1 MDEGDLEKVLGIV
14 CNLSLVGSYCILLVL
29 VARLVLRRAPRW
41 CSYLLWGIV
50 FLRLCCPA
58 FPQTQIS
65 LIPQRLVT
73 EQTVSTALTASG
85 EKATLENPTAEAIQ
99 ISGMTEQADS
109 DDGSQPEALSQ
120 ESSMVTGQTGMSA
133 TSDPTKEMFA
143 THSTQ
148 MLKTL
153 AGIVLPY
160 LWLIGF
166 VGFAGYHLFS
176 YLRMYYRLRQPENG
190 VHKVEEGICEI
201 KSGHLSFVMGI
212 LHPTIYLSSE
222 LAGESREVVLCHE
235 RVHLQRR
242 DYLIKPAVLFIC
254 CVHWFNPLVWL
265 AFYLM
270 NMDCEMSCDEKVVKL
285 LGEESKKIYSYTLLE
300 EASDGR
306 WRKYRGG
313 TICALLSLERIM

>member
-1 MDEGDLEKVLGIV
+1 MREILEKVLGIV

-120 ESSMVTGQTGMSA
+120 
-133 TSDPTKEMFA
+133 
-143 THSTQ
+143 
-148 MLKTL
+148 
-153 AGIVLPY
+153 
-160 LWLIGF
+160 
-166 VGFAGYHLFS
+166 
-176 YLRMYYRLRQPENG
+176 
-190 VHKVEEGICEI
+190 
-201 KSGHLSFVMGI
+201 
-212 LHPTIYLSSE
+212 
-222 LAGESREVVLCHE
+222 
-235 RVHLQRR
+235 
-242 DYLIKPAVLFIC
+242 
-254 CVHWFNPLVWL
+254 
-265 AFYLM
+265 
-270 NMDCEMSCDEKVVKL
+270 
-285 LGEESKKIYSYTLLE
+285 
-300 EASDGR
+300 
-306 WRKYRGG
+306 
-313 TICALLSLERIM
+313 

>member
-1 MDEGDLEKVLGIV
+1 MREILEKVLGIV

-190 VHKVEEGICEI
+190 IHKVEEGICEI
-201 KSGHLSFVMGI
+201 KGGHLSFVMGI

-254 CVHWFNPLVWL
+254 CVH
-265 AFYLM
+265 
-270 NMDCEMSCDEKVVKL
+270 
-285 LGEESKKIYSYTLLE
+285 
-300 EASDGR
+300 
-306 WRKYRGG
+306 
-313 TICALLSLERIM
+313 

>member
-1 MDEGDLEKVLGIV
+1 MREILEKVFGIV

-99 ISGMTEQADS
+99 ISGMTEQIDS
-109 DDGSQPEALSQ
+109 DDGSQSEALSQ

-133 TSDPTKEMFA
+133 TSGPTKEMFA

-153 AGIVLPY
+153 D
-160 LWLIGF
+160 
-166 VGFAGYHLFS
+166 
-176 YLRMYYRLRQPENG
+176 R
-190 VHKVEEGICEI
+190 
-201 KSGHLSFVMGI
+201 KS
-212 LHPTIYLSSE
+212 
-222 LAGESREVVLCHE
+222 VV
-235 RVHLQRR
+235 
-242 DYLIKPAVLFIC
+242 
-254 CVHWFNPLVWL
+254 
-265 AFYLM
+265 
-270 NMDCEMSCDEKVVKL
+270 
-285 LGEESKKIYSYTLLE
+285 
-300 EASDGR
+300 
-306 WRKYRGG
+306 
-313 TICALLSLERIM
+313 